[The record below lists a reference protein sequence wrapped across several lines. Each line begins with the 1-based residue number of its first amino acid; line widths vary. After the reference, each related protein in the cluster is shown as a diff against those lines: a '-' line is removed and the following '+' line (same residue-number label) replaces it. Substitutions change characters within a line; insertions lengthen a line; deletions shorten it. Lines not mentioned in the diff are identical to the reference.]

1 MMLSYKFRLYPNR
14 AQADA
19 LDGMLGAFCDLYNAG
34 LQQRI
39 EAYRRRG
46 VSLRFAEQSNEL
58 KAARAADV
66 RLASYSFSAEQQV
79 LRRLDK
85 AFAAF
90 FRRLKAKA
98 KAGFPRF
105 QSKRRFDSAEFRVG
119 DGLTLRKSGR
129 IGVVGI
135 PGEVKVKWHRPLPQ
149 GAKAKTAVITRSNGK
164 WFVCIQAEVETAAV
178 TRAASTVGVDMG
190 LSSLVALSTGETVP
204 APQWTK
210 QAAKG
215 LRRRN
220 RALSRKR
227 RFSAGWKRAKRDVA
241 AHQRKI
247 AARRRDFLH
256 KLSHRLV
263 REHTHIAVE
272 DLNVKGLART
282 MLSKAV
288 HNAAWAQLT
297 AMLTYKAANAGGSVV
312 MVNPRGTSQTCPE
325 CGTIKAKT
333 LAERIHR
340 CECGAVLDRD
350 VAAAKVVHLRAFGH
364 GPGHGLQTLTGR
376 VAA

>member
-1 MMLSYKFRLYPNR
+1 MILSYKFRLYPNR
-14 AQADA
+14 AQREA
-19 LDGMLGAFCDLYNAG
+19 LNGMLGAFCDLYNAG

-46 VSLRFAEQSNEL
+46 KTLGYYDQNAEL
-58 KAARAADV
+58 KAVRAADD
-66 RLASYSFSAEQQV
+66 RLVTYSFSAEQMV

-85 AFAAF
+85 AFKAF
-90 FRRLKAKA
+90 FRRLKTKA

-105 QSKRRFDSAEFRVG
+105 QAKRRFDSAEFRVG
-119 DGLTLRKSGR
+119 DGLTLRKSKR

-135 PGEVKVKWHRPLPQ
+135 PGELKVKWHRPLPE
-149 GAKAKTAVITRSNGK
+149 GAKAKSAVVSRSNGK
-164 WFVCIQAEVETAAV
+164 WFVCIQIEAETPTV
-178 TRAASTVGVDMG
+178 TRPVSTVGLDMG
-190 LSSLVALSTGETVP
+190 LASLVALSTGETVP

-210 QAAKG
+210 AAAKG
-215 LRRRN
+215 LRRRQ

-241 AHQRKI
+241 HHQRKI
-247 AARRRDFLH
+247 AARRRDFHH
-256 KLSHRLV
+256 KLSRRLV
-263 REHTHIAVE
+263 QEHTHIAVE
-272 DLNVKGLART
+272 DLNVAGLARG

-288 HNAAWAQLT
+288 YNAAWSKLI
-297 AMLTYKAANAGGSVV
+297 AMLSYKAANAGGEVV
-312 MVNPRGTSQTCPE
+312 MVDPRGTSQTCPE

-333 LAERIHR
+333 LAERMHR

-350 VAAAKVVHLRAFGH
+350 VAAAMVVHLMAFGY
-364 GPGHGLQTLTGR
+364 GPGHGLATITGR

>member
-1 MMLSYKFRLYPNR
+1 
-14 AQADA
+14 
-19 LDGMLGAFCDLYNAG
+19 
-34 LQQRI
+34 
-39 EAYRRRG
+39 
-46 VSLRFAEQSNEL
+46 
-58 KAARAADV
+58 
-66 RLASYSFSAEQQV
+66 
-79 LRRLDK
+79 
-85 AFAAF
+85 
-90 FRRLKAKA
+90 
-98 KAGFPRF
+98 
-105 QSKRRFDSAEFRVG
+105 
-119 DGLTLRKSGR
+119 
-129 IGVVGI
+129 
-135 PGEVKVKWHRPLPQ
+135 VKVKWHRPLPAGREGQ
-149 GAKAKTAVITRSNGK
+149 EPPSSRASNGK